1 MNKRNLNLVKSFIDK
16 NEWCNDATS
25 NWLAP
30 DTMIK
35 DHLIMFWSGNMICTN
50 FIIGGTFT
58 KLFDLMNGNILKPN
72 NKKFIMN
79 KCMINR
85 WYNNLITEFHIF
97 GDSLEIQRQLNIPKS
112 VINVDISVARSRIY
126 TMRHSKK
133 INWLIQIMLMMMTM
147 G

>member
-1 MNKRNLNLVKSFIDK
+1 
-16 NEWCNDATS
+16 
-25 NWLAP
+25 
-30 DTMIK
+30 
-35 DHLIMFWSGNMICTN
+35 MICTN

-133 INWLIQIMLMMMTM
+133 IN
-147 G
+147 